1 MRIGIQ
7 TWGSDGD
14 ILPFMAL
21 AQGLQQAGHQVSIAY
36 TSVDNKDYSAYA
48 SAGGFQAYKAYEKF
62 DTGMND
68 AMAAIVET
76 RDPLKQFTLVMQT
89 YFDPA
94 VTAMY
99 QASQQLCA
107 ENDIVIG
114 HMMNH
119 TLLTTAELHGKPRIV
134 VALAPLAIRT
144 SEIPLFGPNLGP
156 LLNRCTWWLGDY
168 IGKKKLFTVA
178 EAIRQ
183 DAGLAPLQ
191 SMQQQ
196 LYISQDLT
204 LIASSPTLT
213 TRRKDW
219 GPHIQVSGELRFHP
233 GQQPIAMPSG
243 LDEFINTGTPPVYLG
258 FGSLAPYQSA
268 ETDKLMRTA
277 VQLAGCRA
285 IIQSASDEA
294 SSAQIFRCKSAPH
307 ASLFPRCAAVV
318 HHGGAGTTHTSLRA
332 GCPSIIVEH
341 AFDQL
346 FWGQELQR
354 LGVAGPVLHRN
365 NVSAEQLAAAI
376 VVVTSDKTM
385 QTRTQELALRMQ
397 DEDGVQTAINLI
409 EQKFAR

>member
-1 MRIGIQ
+1 MKIGIQ

-21 AQGLQQAGHQVSIAY
+21 AQGLQQAGHQVSVAY

-68 AMAAIVET
+68 AMADIVET
-76 RDPLKQFTLVMQT
+76 RDPIKQFTLVMQT

-94 VTAMY
+94 VAAMY

-119 TLLTTAELHGKPRIV
+119 TLLTAAELHGKPRIV

-144 SEIPLFGPNLGP
+144 NEIPLFGPNLGP
-156 LLNRCTWWLGDY
+156 LLNRFTWWLGDY

-178 EAIRQ
+178 EAIRH
-183 DAGLAPLQ
+183 DAGLPPLE
-191 SMQQQ
+191 SVQQQ
-196 LYISQDLT
+196 LYISKELT

-219 GPHIQVSGELRFHP
+219 GSHIHVSGELRFHA
-233 GQQPIAMPSG
+233 GEQPIAMPPG
-243 LDEFINTGTPPVYLG
+243 LDEFINAGAPPVYLG

-268 ETDKLMRTA
+268 ETDKLMRAA

-285 IIQSASDEA
+285 IIQSESDKT

-307 ASLFPRCAAVV
+307 ALVFPRCAAIV

-332 GCPSIIVEH
+332 GCPSIVVEH

-346 FWGQELQR
+346 FWGQELHR
-354 LGVAGPVLHRN
+354 LGVAGSVLHRK

-376 VVVTSDKTM
+376 VAVTSEPAIG
-385 QTRTQELALRMQ
+385 TRAQELALNMRK
-397 DEDGVQTAINLI
+397 EDGVQTAVRLI
-409 EQKFAR
+409 EEKFVR